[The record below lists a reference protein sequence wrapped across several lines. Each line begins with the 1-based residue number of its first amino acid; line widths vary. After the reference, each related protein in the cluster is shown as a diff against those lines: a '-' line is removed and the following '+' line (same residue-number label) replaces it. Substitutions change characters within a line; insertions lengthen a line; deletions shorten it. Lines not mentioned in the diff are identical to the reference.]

1 MGVLLGLGSVQLLQ
15 AIGGDNVGQDVLGER
30 LGKATS
36 TSNVGSYSVIVTKCE
51 SLICS
56 RSKPSN
62 SLSVNTRVI

>member
-1 MGVLLGLGSVQLLQ
+1 MGVLLGLGGVQLLQ
-15 AIGGDNVGQDVLGER
+15 AIGGDNVGQNVLGER
-30 LGKATS
+30 LGEGDLDV
-36 TSNVGSYSVIVTKCE
+36 NVGSYSVIVTKCE